1 MTLHVASH
9 GAGPDLVLLHGWGM
23 HGGVWD
29 EAVPMLAESMR
40 VHVVD
45 LPGHGLSP
53 AAPPAAFDDAVDA
66 VAWHLPASAVVCGWS
81 LGGLVAQRLARRH
94 AARVRGLVLVSSTP
108 CFVAGGDW
116 PHAMKR
122 STLEAFAQG
131 LAQDPAATLGTFVKL
146 NALHGARGRAAIREF
161 TQRLAGRPP
170 ATPEALACGLE
181 WLRTTDLR
189 SDAAWLAMPALVLH
203 GARDAIV
210 PRGAG
215 QWLAQCLPHATRV
228 EWDDAAHLPF
238 FTHREAF
245 VAALESFVA

>member
-1 MTLHVASH
+1 MTLHVTSH

-45 LPGHGLSP
+45 LPGHGLSSGP
-53 AAPPAAFDDAVDA
+53 PPAGFDEAVDV
-66 VAWHLPASAVVCGWS
+66 VARHLPGSAVVCGWS

-94 AARVRGLVLVSSTP
+94 PARVRGLVLVSSTP
-108 CFVAGGDW
+108 CFVEGDDW
-116 PHAMKR
+116 PHAMKP
-122 STLEAFAQG
+122 STLETFARG
-131 LAQDPAATLGTFVKL
+131 LEDDPAATLGTFVKL
-146 NALHGARGRAAIREF
+146 NALNGARGRAAIREF
-161 TQRLAGRPP
+161 TQRLARRPP
-170 ATPEALACGLE
+170 PAAGTLARGLE

-215 QWLAQCLPHATRV
+215 QWLEQCLPHATRI